1 MKVYFVINNPSCNGI
16 AEKTYS
22 THYEVSVLAPFLTI
36 FSFKLYDVNIDAS
49 YMHTCTLYDKHG
61 ASAVRPN

>member
-1 MKVYFVINNPSCNGI
+1 MELQ
-16 AEKTYS
+16 EKRIVTL
-22 THYEVSVLAPFLTI
+22 YEVSVLAPFLII
-36 FSFKLYDVNIDAS
+36 FSFIIYDFNIDAS